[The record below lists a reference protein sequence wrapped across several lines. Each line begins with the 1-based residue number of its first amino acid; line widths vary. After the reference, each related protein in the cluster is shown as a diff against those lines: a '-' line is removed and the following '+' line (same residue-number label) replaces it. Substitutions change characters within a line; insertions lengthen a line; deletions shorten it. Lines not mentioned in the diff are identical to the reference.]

1 MENRYQRLLL
11 FFHPRLHITR
21 NYNFFEMLNLIGI
34 VDVVLDGDVMY
45 GIGSTKEQRK
55 SFLEQDREHV
65 HAQ

>member
-1 MENRYQRLLL
+1 
-11 FFHPRLHITR
+11 
-21 NYNFFEMLNLIGI
+21 MLNLIGI